1 MDADPV
7 RLVVSPD
14 DGRLAAEVLARAF
27 HADPPVVHF
36 IPDPVRRAAVMPE
49 FFERFVRHGQLF
61 GEVHGPAARLEAIAI
76 WLPPGR
82 TDVTPER
89 ARRSGLDTLVDVFD
103 GESFARLSAF
113 LAQTADLHQ
122 RAMPG
127 PHWYLAFIGVDPA
140 AQGRGLGGALIAPG
154 LARARREGTA
164 CYLETFQARTVPF
177 YLRHGF
183 TIVAEGRLPGSD
195 LAFWTMRRD
204 PSVEGGRSDGEAGP
218 PSS

>member
-140 AQGRGLGGALIAPG
+140 AQGRGLGGAPDRS
-154 LARARREGTA
+154 RARPGPTGGHGLLPRDVSGAHRAVLSAARLHDRGRGPAARVGPGVLDDAAGSFGRRRE
-164 CYLETFQARTVPF
+164 E
-177 YLRHGF
+177 
-183 TIVAEGRLPGSD
+183 
-195 LAFWTMRRD
+195 
-204 PSVEGGRSDGEAGP
+204 
-218 PSS
+218 